1 MGYQPRTR
9 TPRDFGKRPAKTAS
23 KIKPGKHRETRS
35 HILEEVHVPT
45 SKEAVERT
53 LNGLSILGNQR
64 FAVAPFYEHF
74 DRWLLSL
81 RTTISDFQ
89 SSPAIAV
96 DDQFERETSKALSD
110 VEQVLKE
117 RRLREVSGEEALRVI
132 NRSLL
137 DARNLLAQTEREYAA
152 KVKELAERKEHAVK
166 PVAGRAAKMREELNR
181 IIKLRAG
188 FLRGISK
195 KAKAQKEAEAA
206 QRLDSTRSEL
216 TRMEQAFATERSKV
230 QDEYTKRKRQITQEI
245 ANHQKEIEDLEAG
258 IQIDDALDA
267 RRAACDALIKSL
279 NAFALRNQQTS
290 ESSNLSS

>member
-1 MGYQPRTR
+1 M
-9 TPRDFGKRPAKTAS
+9 
-23 KIKPGKHRETRS
+23 
-35 HILEEVHVPT
+35 LEETHALT
-45 SKEAVERT
+45 SKEIVERT
-53 LNGLSILGNQR
+53 LNSLSILGNQR
-64 FAVAPFYEHF
+64 FAVAPFYGHF

-81 RTTISDFQ
+81 RTIISDFQ

-96 DDQFERETSKALSD
+96 DDEFERETSKIVTD
-110 VEQVLKE
+110 IEQALKE
-117 RRLREVSGEEALRVI
+117 RRLREVSGEEALRMI
-132 NRSLL
+132 NRNLL
-137 DARNLLAQTEREYAA
+137 NAKNLLAQTEREYAA
-152 KVKELAERKEHAVK
+152 KVKELAEREEHAVK
-166 PVAGRAAKMREELNR
+166 PVAGRAAKMREDLNR

-216 TRMEQAFATERSKV
+216 TRMEQAFATERSKL
-230 QDEYTKRKRQITQEI
+230 QDEYTERRRQITQEI

-290 ESSNLSS
+290 HSSNLSS